1 MATENVCLC
10 GTYTCQPPDKAK
22 RFIRMDV
29 AVEERVSAVSRLM
42 EPGDSEN
49 EEAARLLQPLEAEAA
64 VWFDT
69 PVGHLDAPLFPS
81 DHLDMAANG
90 SLIANFFNQVQLEAS
105 GAELSVTSLGNIVKG
120 LNRDVT
126 IRDIVSTYVFPNT
139 LKTVRVN
146 RGQLKL
152 ALERSAAYFALDEQ
166 GALRVSEDFLVP
178 IEQHF
183 NYDYLSG
190 AEVTVDV
197 RRPVGDRVL
206 SIRYGGEE
214 LSEERQL
221 TLCLNN
227 YRATGTGG
235 YDVYRT
241 CELVREQPTEI
252 AELIIAYVDR
262 HREIAVDK
270 TKWLHVIY

>member
-1 MATENVCLC
+1 M
-10 GTYTCQPPDKAK
+10 
-22 RFIRMDV
+22 
-29 AVEERVSAVSRLM
+29 
-42 EPGDSEN
+42 
-49 EEAARLLQPLEAEAA
+49 
-64 VWFDT
+64 
-69 PVGHLDAPLFPS
+69 
-81 DHLDMAANG
+81 
-90 SLIANFFNQVQLEAS
+90 
-105 GAELSVTSLGNIVKG
+105 
-120 LNRDVT
+120 
-126 IRDIVSTYVFPNT
+126 STYVFPNT
-139 LKTVRVN
+139 LKTVCVN